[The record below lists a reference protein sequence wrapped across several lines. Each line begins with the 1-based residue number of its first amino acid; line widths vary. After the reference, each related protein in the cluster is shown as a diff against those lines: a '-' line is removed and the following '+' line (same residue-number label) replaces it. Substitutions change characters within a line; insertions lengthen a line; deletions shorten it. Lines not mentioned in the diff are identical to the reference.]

1 MGKIL
6 NLVNFVTF
14 KELWQKSAFVKI
26 AAQLL
31 EAGDFLSIFVRF
43 SYKNFAH
50 KKKCKAGKKIFLKKE
65 TKLWSVSAKFLVH
78 SSAGL

>member
-65 TKLWSVSAKFLVH
+65 TKLWSVSPKFLVH